1 MKLHNL
7 HNEWK
12 LFNSLLKRAWAKKSK
27 GGDFSVRD
35 RRAGN
40 GEVISFSLPRSLKI
54 IGTYP
59 SPLEIWLNDESDY
72 VAITTSLLVGD
83 VWTNGVQEE
92 NFLFKFYPKGDL
104 YNLLRRNDFEEDDAH
119 HFVFPLKFDSLG
131 YPEQKVSVVQ
141 EIDQSLIEVRQYW
154 TIISRKGSNEFKS
167 LFPKID
173 VSKNENELETLANNI
188 VEWLYKYMTEDSPKL
203 FKKELNDAI
212 NEVFDIIKKRIEN
225 KN

>member
-1 MKLHNL
+1 MMELN
-7 HNEWK
+7 NEWK
-12 LFNSLLKRAWAKKSK
+12 LFNSLLKNSWVKKSK

-35 RRAGN
+35 RRARK
-40 GEVISFSLPRSLKI
+40 GEVISPSLPRSFKI

-59 SPLEIWLNDESDY
+59 SQLEIWLADENEY
-72 VAITTSLLVGD
+72 VAIVDILAVKD
-83 VWTNGVQEE
+83 VRTNGEPE
-92 NFLFKFYPKGDL
+92 DNFLFKFYPKGDL
-104 YNLLRRNDFEEDDAH
+104 YNLLRKYDFEEDDVH

-131 YPEQKVSVVQ
+131 FPDQKVSIVQ
-141 EIDQSLIEVRQYW
+141 EGDQSCIEVKQYW
-154 TIISRKGSNEFKS
+154 ALISGKGSNEFKS

-212 NEVFDIIKKRIEN
+212 NEMFDIIKKEIEN

>member
-1 MKLHNL
+1 MEL

-12 LFNSLLKRAWAKKSK
+12 LFNSLLKNSWVKKSK
-27 GGDFSVRD
+27 GGNFSVRD
-35 RRAGN
+35 RRAGK

-54 IGTYP
+54 SGTYP
-59 SPLEIWLNDESDY
+59 SPLEIWLDDENEY
-72 VAITTSLLVGD
+72 VANTTGLLVGD
-83 VWTNGVQEE
+83 VWTNGEQEE
-92 NFLFKFYPKGDL
+92 NFIFKFYPKGDL
-104 YNLLRRNDFEEDDAH
+104 YNLLKRYDFEEDDTH

-131 YPEQKVSVVQ
+131 YPEQKVSIVQ
-141 EIDQSLIEVRQYW
+141 EIDQSCIEVRQYW
-154 TIISRKGSNEFKS
+154 SVISRNGSSEFKS

-203 FKKELNDAI
+203 FKEELNDAI
-212 NEVFDIIKKRIEN
+212 NEVFDIIKKKIEN

>member
-1 MKLHNL
+1 MEV

-12 LFNSLLKRAWAKKSK
+12 LFNSLLKKSWVKKSK
-27 GGDFSVRD
+27 GGNFSVRE
-35 RRAGN
+35 RGAGK
-40 GEVISFSLPRSLKI
+40 GEVISFSLPRSFKI

-59 SPLEIWLNDESDY
+59 SPLEIWLDDENEY
-72 VAITTSLLVGD
+72 AAITTGLLVGD
-83 VWTNGVQEE
+83 VWTNDEQEE
-92 NFLFKFYPKGDL
+92 NFIFKFYPKGDL
-104 YNLLRRNDFEEDDAH
+104 YNLLKRYDFVEDDVH

-131 YPEQKVSVVQ
+131 YPEQEVSVVQ
-141 EIDQSLIEVRQYW
+141 EVDQSCIVVRQYW
-154 TIISRKGSNEFKS
+154 SLISRKGSNEFKS

-212 NEVFDIIKKRIEN
+212 NEVFNIIKKRIAN